1 MWKYIL
7 AAVVIALVWG
17 LGLYFGIHW
26 AIPLGVT
33 LVVAL
38 ALGGWVGYQA
48 FRARRAARELERGL
62 AAQAL
67 DQAKHARPDL
77 QAETA
82 QMQAE
87 FQKAVQALKS
97 SKLGRSGVDA
107 LYALPWYV
115 IVGPPGSGKTTA
127 LRASGLDFPM
137 TSSGAKGALRGV
149 GGTRNCDWWLSNQGV
164 LLDTAGRWLD
174 AEDAQEWFSFLDL
187 VKRSR
192 PRKPLNGIV
201 VAVSIA
207 DLGNAQDADITSMA
221 KRCRDRMDEILGRL
235 QLRLPVYVMFTK
247 CDLMPGFVET
257 FRDLSP
263 TDRAQVWGFT
273 LPLETGPSHAGQ
285 TFRARFDELGST
297 VERFSVKRMG
307 EVQKIEDREQI
318 YAFPQQFQVL
328 RDNLATF
335 VERAFEDNV
344 FQETPM
350 LRGVYFSSGTQEG
363 RPIDRVMRR
372 MAEALGV
379 RADISLPSTPVDSK
393 SYFLRD
399 VFANVVFQDA
409 DLAARSAAEERRQTR
424 IRWAIAASISAIAL
438 FVCSFPTYAWWQNRE
453 LLASTSGI
461 VDAVAAARAQSAS
474 VPVSI
479 ETLEPLRE
487 RAQLFRQYAEEG
499 PPVSMRLGMY
509 QGDVVGPR
517 VLELYGHTLRDEVV
531 SPIVSTEV
539 DRLDEFGRRM
549 EALGDAR
556 PSSGE
561 HSEMYDALK
570 TYLLLTTPTEDSQPR
585 QDAALQTW
593 LAEALVTRW
602 AARAAAAQGATP
614 GPDGAPPTL
623 PPAERARMTTHAA
636 FYTSLLAGD
645 PRFAFPRDPALV
657 QRTRVALTRIPQANL
672 VLERLIS
679 EMEPSGFGLTARS
692 LIGPSVTAMTGRSA
706 VRAAFTRR
714 AWETRVRDLL
724 SAPPETLTGEGW
736 VLGPEAARAQADEA
750 ARDLALARLS
760 SEYFRQYIE
769 EWQEFVRGI
778 RVAAPNGEVQSLTT
792 LQDLTRG
799 EPPPLGR
806 LIAQVHYNLQL
817 TYPEPPS
824 EENPE
829 MQGTILDV
837 AREQIQRNRPQLARA
852 LRIADR
858 LRAAQGQGGA
868 QGGPIE
874 QILVAENVA
883 EAFHGFTVFGVSAA
897 VAEGQTPQP
906 TALDVYQEQLEFVRD
921 ALQTTLENPG
931 DRDPL
936 NARLATARVRV
947 RALIEEQEVGWRP
960 RFEALLWPPIDGTS
974 LGSTRAGAMG
984 AGRAWCSDV
993 VQPHTRNLANRY
1005 PFRADGQDVALADFT
1020 EFFKRE
1026 GTLWTYYGADLENDV
1041 ERRGDGF
1048 AFTTRLGRDAGI
1060 VYVRTLPSFLQLA
1073 QDVTASYFPPG
1084 SPTPRADFDV
1094 QVHPSPEVATIEL
1107 NVGGMETP
1115 IRYEN
1120 GPERWERTWWPG
1132 EHPEAGAYLEVRGAN
1147 GMIERI
1153 DQEGEWGLF
1162 HLLEAGTVVESDGR
1176 LFTVAFRLRTH
1187 DVEVRLTFRPV
1198 RGDNPFFGVVGR
1210 TQRPA
1215 LMQPVRAPGLALP
1228 REIVVGQSLCRP

>member
-1 MWKYIL
+1 MWKYIV
-7 AAVVIALVWG
+7 ATVAIALAWG

-26 AIPLGVT
+26 AFPLGFT
-33 LVVAL
+33 LVVV
-38 ALGGWVGYQA
+38 LGLGLWVGFNA
-48 FRARRAARELERGL
+48 WRARRAARELERGL
-62 AAQAL
+62 TAQAL
-67 DQAKHARPDL
+67 DQAKNARPDL

-137 TSSGAKGALRGV
+137 TSSGAKGSLRGV

-174 AEDAQEWFSFLDL
+174 AEDAGEWFSFLDL
-187 VKRSR
+187 VKKAR

-201 VAVSIA
+201 VAVSVA
-207 DLGNAQDADITSMA
+207 DLGNAQDADITAMA

-247 CDLMPGFVET
+247 CDLVPGFVET
-257 FRDLSP
+257 FRDLNA
-263 TDRAQVWGFT
+263 TDRSQVWGYT
-273 LPLETGPSHAGQ
+273 LPLDGSASNAGQ
-285 TFRARFDELGST
+285 AFRSRFEELAGT
-297 VERFSVKRMG
+297 VERFCLRRMG
-307 EVQKIEDREQI
+307 ELQKIEDREQI
-318 YAFPQQFQVL
+318 FAFPQQFQVL

-335 VERAFEDNV
+335 VERTFEDNV

-350 LRGVYFSSGTQEG
+350 LRGVYFTSGTQEG

-372 MAEALGV
+372 MAEAFGI
-379 RADISLPSTPVDSK
+379 RGDIPLPAMPVDAK

-424 IRWAIAASISAIAL
+424 IRWATAAAISTVAL
-438 FVCSFPTYAWWQNRE
+438 LVCSFPTYAWWQNRQ
-453 LLASTSGI
+453 LLSSTSEI
-461 VDAVAAARAQSAS
+461 IESIAQARAQSGTT
-474 VPVSI
+474 PVSI
-479 ETLEPLRE
+479 TALDPLRE
-487 RAQLFRQYAEEG
+487 RAELFRLYAAEG

-509 QGDVVGPR
+509 HGDVVGPG
-517 VLELYGHTLRDEVV
+517 VLDLYGHTLRDEVIA
-531 SPIVSTEV
+531 PIVSSEV
-539 DRLDEFGRRM
+539 DHLDEFGRRM
-549 EALGDAR
+549 EALADAR
-556 PSSGE
+556 PTSGE
-561 HSEMYDALK
+561 HSQMFDTLK
-570 TYLLLTTPTEDSQPR
+570 TYLLLTTPAEPSQPAM
-585 QDAALQTW
+585 DAALQGW
-593 LAEALVTRW
+593 LADAIVTRW
-602 AARAAAAQGATP
+602 
-614 GPDGAPPTL
+614 GAPIAQPAEGAA
-623 PPAERARMTTHAA
+623 PPEVPAAERARMATHAA
-636 FYTSLLAGD
+636 FYTSLLAQDAG
-645 PRFAFPRDPALV
+645 FSFPRDPALV

-672 VLERLIS
+672 VLERLIA
-679 EMEPSGFGLTARS
+679 ELEASGFGLTART
-692 LIGPSVTAMTGRSA
+692 LIGPSVTAMSGRSA

-724 SAPPETLTGEGW
+724 DAPPENLTGEGW
-736 VLGPEAARAQADEA
+736 VLGPEAARQQADEA
-750 ARDLALARLS
+750 ARDEALARLS

-769 EWQEFVRGI
+769 EWQEFVRGV

-806 LIAQVHYNLQL
+806 LIRQMHYNLQL
-817 TYPEPPS
+817 TYPEPPP
-824 EENPE
+824 EENPAVL
-829 MQGTILDV
+829 GTIV
-837 AREQIQRNRPQLARA
+837 EQVEQQVSRRNPRAARA
-852 LRIADR
+852 LRIA
-858 LRAAQGQGGA
+858 RALGA
-868 QGGPIE
+868 ASGSGAAEAPGE
-874 QILVAENVA
+874 QLLVAEDVA
-883 EAFHGFTVFGVSAA
+883 SAFDGFTAFGVPATAA
-897 VAEGQTPQP
+897 TEGQAAQP

-921 ALQTTLENPG
+921 ALQTTLETPG

-936 NARLATARVRV
+936 IARLQTARVRV

-974 LGSTRAGAMG
+974 LGSTRAGALG

-993 VQPHTRNLANRY
+993 VQPHSRNIANRY
-1005 PFRADGQDVALADFT
+1005 PFVANGQDVALADFT
-1020 EFFKRE
+1020 EFYKRD
-1026 GTLWTYYGADLENDV
+1026 GTLWTYYGEGLASDV
-1041 ERRGDGF
+1041 DRRGDGF

-1060 VYVRTLPSFLQLA
+1060 VYLRTLPGFLQHA
-1073 QDVTASYFPPG
+1073 QDVTASFFPPG
-1084 SPTPRADFDV
+1084 SETPRVDFDV

-1115 IRYEN
+1115 LHYEN
-1120 GPERWERTWWPG
+1120 GPERWERTSWPG

-1176 LFTVAFRLRTH
+1176 VFTVAFRLRTH
-1187 DVEVRLTFRPV
+1187 GDIEVRLSLRPV

-1210 TQRPA
+1210 TERPA
-1215 LMQPVRAPGLALP
+1215 LLQPVRASALSLP
-1228 REIVVGQSLCRP
+1228 REIVVGQSLCRQ

>member
-1 MWKYIL
+1 MWKYIV
-7 AAVVIALVWG
+7 AVVVIALAWG
-17 LGLYFGIHW
+17 LGLYFGVHW
-26 AIPLGVT
+26 AFPLGLT
-33 LVVAL
+33 ILVVAG
-38 ALGGWVGYQA
+38 LGGWVGFQTW
-48 FRARRAARELERGL
+48 RARRAARELERGL

-77 QAETA
+77 QAEMA

-97 SKLGRSGVDA
+97 SKLGQSGVDA

-137 TSSGAKGALRGV
+137 TSSGAKGSLRGV

-201 VAVSIA
+201 VAVSVA
-207 DLGNAQDADITSMA
+207 DLGNAQDADITAMA

-235 QLRLPVYVMFTK
+235 QLRLPVYLMFTK
-247 CDLMPGFVET
+247 CDLVPGFVET

-263 TDRAQVWGFT
+263 TDRSQVWGFT
-273 LPLETGPSHAGQ
+273 LPLEAGPAVPPGQ
-285 TFRARFDELGST
+285 TFRTRFDELGNT
-297 VERFSVKRMG
+297 VERFSLRRMG

-328 RDNLATF
+328 RDNLAAF
-335 VERAFEDNV
+335 VERTFEDNV

-379 RADISLPSTPVDSK
+379 RADISLPSTPVDTK

-409 DLAARSAAEERRQTR
+409 GLAARSAAEERRQTR
-424 IRWAIAASISAIAL
+424 IRWATAAAISTVAL
-438 FVCSFPTYAWWQNRE
+438 LVCSFPTYAWWQNRE
-453 LLASTSGI
+453 LLASTSEI
-461 VDAVAAARAQSAS
+461 VDTVAAARAQSAA
-474 VPVSI
+474 VPVSLG
-479 ETLEPLRE
+479 TLEPLRE
-487 RAQLFRQYAEEG
+487 RAELFRRYGEEG

-517 VLELYGHTLRDEVV
+517 VLELYGHTLHDEVV
-531 SPIVSTEV
+531 APIVSTEV

-549 EALGDAR
+549 EALADAR

-561 HSEMYDALK
+561 HSQMYDALK
-570 TYLLLTTPTEDSQPR
+570 TYLLLTSPTEDSQPR
-585 QDAALQTW
+585 QDAALQAW
-593 LAEALVTRW
+593 LSEALVTRW
-602 AARAAAAQGATP
+602 AARAA
-614 GPDGAPPTL
+614 GPTADGAAPAEVPA
-623 PPAERARMTTHAA
+623 AERARMATHAA
-636 FYTSLLAGD
+636 FFTSLLASD
-645 PRFAFPRDPALV
+645 PAYSFPRDAALV

-672 VLERLIS
+672 VLERLIA
-679 EMEPSGFGLTARS
+679 ELEPSGFGLTART

-736 VLGPEAARAQADEA
+736 VLGPEAARQQADEA
-750 ARDLALARLS
+750 ERDLALARLS

-769 EWQEFVRGI
+769 EWQELVRGI

-806 LIAQVHYNLQL
+806 LIGQVHYNLQL
-817 TYPEPPS
+817 TYPEP
-824 EENPE
+824 EETVNPATQE
-829 MQGTILDV
+829 TLLDV
-837 AREQIQRNRPQLARA
+837 ARQQLQRTSPQAARA
-852 LRIADR
+852 LRIAER
-858 LRAAQGQGGA
+858 LRRSAGSGGQGS
-868 QGGPIE
+868 GPTE
-874 QILVAENVA
+874 QILVAEDVA
-883 EAFHGFTVFGVSAA
+883 SAFQGFTVFGVAA
-897 VAEGQTPQP
+897 PAAEGQTPQP

-921 ALQTTLENPG
+921 ALQQTLENPG
-931 DRDPL
+931 DREPL
-936 NARLATARVRV
+936 VARLATARVRV

-993 VQPHTRNLANRY
+993 VQPHTRNIANRY

-1020 EFFKRE
+1020 EFFKRD
-1026 GTLWTYYGADLENDV
+1026 GTLWAYYDEDLDGDV

-1048 AFTTRLGRDAGI
+1048 AFTTRLGREAGI
-1060 VYVRTLPSFLQLA
+1060 VYQRNLPSFLQLA

-1084 SPTPRADFDV
+1084 SEVPRADFDV
-1094 QVHPSPEVATIEL
+1094 QIHPSPEVATIEL

-1115 IRYEN
+1115 IHYEN

-1187 DVEVRLTFRPV
+1187 DVEVRITLRPV
-1198 RGDNPFFGVVGR
+1198 RGDNPFFGAVGR

-1215 LMQPVRAPGLALP
+1215 LMAPVRASGLALP